1 MPPPPDDPSHPLDLD
16 GVDPGSARVF
26 GAFMRAMRLH
36 RQLMMRVLA
45 EQETPPGQA
54 MCLRIVV
61 AHDGATQREIGRM
74 LHLSAPTVTSMLKRM
89 EHSGMIA
96 RGADPL
102 DQRVMR
108 VRVTEAGRALDGRL
122 RTILA
127 ARLGEMLDLM
137 PEGDRL
143 DLARL
148 LDELAERMAATYD
161 ETAQPGDSPVAGHA
175 RPSTPAGTPSR

>member
-1 MPPPPDDPSHPLDLD
+1 MPATADDPSHPLDLD
-16 GVDPGSARVF
+16 GVDPHSARVF

-45 EQETPPGQA
+45 EQQTPPGQA

-102 DQRVMR
+102 DQRVTR

-122 RTILA
+122 RAILS

-143 DLARL
+143 ELARL
-148 LDELAERMAATYD
+148 LDELAERMAAISD
-161 ETAQPGDSPVAGHA
+161 ETAQPGDAPAAA
-175 RPSTPAGTPSR
+175 RGRSSTPAGARSR